1 MFESIILLTGPVEQ
15 SALAST
21 LCRHNPGLTV
31 KAVETAADLAALE
44 RDTLRR
50 ARLIGFA
57 TPVIVPPDILQ
68 ALGYGAYNFHPGPPQ
83 YPGFAPAQFAIYDQA
98 AEFGAT
104 VHEMADRVDSG
115 PIVDVARF
123 SVPAGISVIELETL
137 AYMQLVEMFWRLAQA
152 LATQADPL
160 PGLPLHWSNKRNSR
174 RAYRAACD
182 IPLDIGRDD
191 LHRRIHAFGGNHYDM
206 APAIH
211 LHGVEFR
218 AVVPSQDPAADRP

>member
-21 LCRHNPGLTV
+21 LCRHNPGLAV

-137 AYMQLVEMFWRLAQA
+137 AYMQLVEMFGGSPKRWRPRPTRCRVFRCTG
-152 LATQADPL
+152 AT
-160 PGLPLHWSNKRNSR
+160 S
-174 RAYRAACD
+174 
-182 IPLDIGRDD
+182 
-191 LHRRIHAFGGNHYDM
+191 
-206 APAIH
+206 
-211 LHGVEFR
+211 ETR
-218 AVVPSQDPAADRP
+218 AVPIARPATFPSTSAGTIFIAASTRSAATITTWRRRSICMAWNFER